1 MNALPKQIILI
12 VLIAVVFLLSLN
24 TSYSQSIQFQYGQNG
39 NVTNKQI
46 AIDKKDFVIVGSDIV
61 CKGKSTEYIVSTNE
75 TALWSN
81 GVIGVKTTF
90 TITKDTIIKAV
101 ITNKYGCE
109 YSQSIR
115 VKAAELP
122 LKPVIERFGDSL
134 IVKNITGQFEWY
146 RNGQLFSVGLNLIRT
161 SIEGIYSVK
170 ITDGNGCENISDGFN
185 FIIST
190 TKEISTRIYELYPN
204 PSVDKVWIKS
214 NLNLLKDS
222 SIKLF
227 GIDGKELQI
236 DYNDEYINIS
246 HLPNGYYII
255 LIRNNYSN
263 VSLPFIKVDQ

>member
-1 MNALPKQIILI
+1 MKLI
-12 VLIAVVFLLSLN
+12 PGQTNLIGLITMVFLSSIN
-24 TSYSQSIQFQYGQNG
+24 TSYSQSIQFQYGPNG
-39 NVTNKQI
+39 ILVNKQVD
-46 AIDKKDFVIVGSDIV
+46 IDKRDFLIVGSDIV
-61 CKGKSTEYIVSTNE
+61 CTGKTAEYSVSSNE
-75 TALWSN
+75 TALWNN
-81 GVIGVKTTF
+81 GVFGVKTTF

-109 YSQSIR
+109 FGQSIK

-122 LKPVIERFGDSL
+122 LKPIIERFGDSL
-134 IVKNITGQFEWY
+134 IVKNVTGQFEWY